1 MPTPTSYHTAARC
14 RALIHHASWWLL
26 SLLLLN
32 ALIACARP
40 STQDVVTTPD
50 QKQHPWQPRFE
61 GIHLAQI
68 VVTEPRPL
76 RVYAVRI
83 DLHAAGIGFFVS
95 PAQDATKGIMRSM
108 HTSTFLEKYG
118 CQIAVNGSP
127 FGPVV
132 KEENQPQQVMGLN
145 LSQGIVSSQPN
156 TQYGL
161 LLFTADNRVSIT
173 RPPVNL
179 SNYHNGLGGFHLLLD
194 DGKPVPQKNNDIH
207 PRTAAGLSRDQRH
220 FYLLVI
226 DGRQP
231 NYSEGVTLA
240 ETAQWLQLLG
250 CWWAINLDGGGST
263 TLALADETG
272 KAQVINV
279 PIDRGLPGTQRP
291 NANHLGIFA
300 RPLQ

>member
-1 MPTPTSYHTAARC
+1 MVHQ
-14 RALIHHASWWLL
+14 ASRWLL
-26 SLLLLN
+26 FVWLTTLV
-32 ALIACARP
+32 ACSRP
-40 STQDVVTTPD
+40 SAQDVIITPD
-50 QKQHPWQPRFE
+50 NQHHVWQPRFE
-61 GIHLAQI
+61 GVHLAEI
-68 VVTEPRPL
+68 KVEKPHPL

-83 DLHAAGIGFFVS
+83 DLQAPGLGFLVS
-95 PAQDATKGIMRSM
+95 PAEDAGKGTMRSM

-127 FGPVV
+127 FSPVV
-132 KEENQPQQVMGLN
+132 KEENQPQRVMGLN
-145 LSQGIVSSQPN
+145 LSQGIVSSQPDAN
-156 TQYGL
+156 YGL

-173 RPPVNL
+173 RPPVDL
-179 SNYHNGLGGFHLLLD
+179 ANYHNGLGGFHLLLD
-194 DGKPVPQKNNDIH
+194 DGQLLPQKNNDVH

-231 NYSEGVTLA
+231 NYSEGVTLTQ
-240 ETAQWLQLLG
+240 TAQWLQLLG

-263 TLALADETG
+263 TLALADESG
-272 KAQVINV
+272 QAQVINV

-300 RPLQ
+300 RPLP